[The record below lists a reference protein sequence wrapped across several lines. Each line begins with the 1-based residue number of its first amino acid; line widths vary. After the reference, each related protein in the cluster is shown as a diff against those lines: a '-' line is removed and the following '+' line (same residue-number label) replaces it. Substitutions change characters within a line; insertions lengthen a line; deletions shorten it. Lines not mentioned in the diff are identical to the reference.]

1 MKIQNIIRMP
11 AVVIGFAG
19 VLFLASSAPAQE
31 ITNTEWPD
39 APGATTTAQASA
51 APAADNSN
59 TVAVK
64 SGSSSAAASVA
75 KPIVSQEAAVS
86 QWPAVE
92 TWAMACLLVFFTLL
106 ALYKRAAAR
115 HANRNLESRIRQV
128 NDGVALP

>member
-1 MKIQNIIRMP
+1 MKIQNIIRMQ
-11 AVVIGFAG
+11 AVLIGFAG

-39 APGATTTAQASA
+39 APGATTPVQASA
-51 APAADNSN
+51 APAANNSN
-59 TVAVK
+59 TVAVNP
-64 SGSSSAAASVA
+64 SAAASVG

-92 TWAMACLLVFFTLL
+92 TWAMACLLVFFTLI

-115 HANRNLESRIRQV
+115 HANRNLESRVRQV
-128 NDGVALP
+128 NDRVALS